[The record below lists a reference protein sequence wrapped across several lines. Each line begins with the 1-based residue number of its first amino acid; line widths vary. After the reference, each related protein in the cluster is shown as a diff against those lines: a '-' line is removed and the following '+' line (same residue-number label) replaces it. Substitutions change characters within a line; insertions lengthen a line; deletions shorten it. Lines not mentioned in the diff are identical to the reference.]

1 MVLSISWSKV
11 LDKVCPSGKGQ
22 GSGATP
28 PTPPEAAYLQ
38 ADGAKP
44 PTPNEDHETEES
56 MNLEEQLAE
65 QERLIQWLQE
75 QLERQR
81 AMNSELR
88 RAVADLARTFQ
99 ESLAAAYEAGE
110 SGDIEAIRRITRAN
124 QQHWQG
130 YLQQI
135 VAAARTRPPQ
145 DA

>member
-1 MVLSISWSKV
+1 MRM
-11 LDKVCPSGKGQ
+11 G
-22 GSGATP
+22 
-28 PTPPEAAYLQ
+28 
-38 ADGAKP
+38 
-44 PTPNEDHETEES
+44 PTPNKYHETEES
-56 MNLEEQLAE
+56 MKLEEQLAE

-110 SGDIEAIRRITRAN
+110 SGDIEAIRQITRAN
-124 QQHWQG
+124 QQHWQA

-135 VAAARTRPPQ
+135 VAAARARPPQ
-145 DA
+145 DV

>member
-1 MVLSISWSKV
+1 
-11 LDKVCPSGKGQ
+11 
-22 GSGATP
+22 
-28 PTPPEAAYLQ
+28 
-38 ADGAKP
+38 
-44 PTPNEDHETEES
+44 

-81 AMNSELR
+81 AMNGELR

-110 SGDIEAIRRITRAN
+110 SGDIEAVRRITRAN
-124 QQHWQG
+124 QQHWQA

-135 VAAARTRPPQ
+135 VAAARARPAQ